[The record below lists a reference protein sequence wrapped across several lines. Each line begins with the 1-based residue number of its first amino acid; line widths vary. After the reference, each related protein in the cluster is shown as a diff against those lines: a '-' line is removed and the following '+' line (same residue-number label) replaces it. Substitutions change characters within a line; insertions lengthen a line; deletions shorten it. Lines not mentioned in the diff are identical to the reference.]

1 MCYYLLSLSLPY
13 SHMQPQNVCR
23 VVLCVLLLFK
33 SQNPYLSRKWPW
45 GWRLLRG
52 ARMVREER
60 EERNDACVPPY
71 RPLYSLSLLGNGKG
85 VSKWADRVTS

>member
-23 VVLCVLLLFK
+23 IVLCSTSLQKPKPIPFTQVAMGVAPFE
-33 SQNPYLSRKWPW
+33 RCT
-45 GWRLLRG
+45 
-52 ARMVREER
+52 MVREER

-85 VSKWADRVTS
+85 VLKWADRVTS